1 MKKVAELREQIAQ
14 DSRKIKNK
22 AVLAKMAEV
31 VNIFQRAFDDEA
43 YSTLTEVEI
52 EKYVAINSILRM
64 NNLNH
69 LKSISVIAR
78 KLA

>member
-69 LKSISVIAR
+69 LKSIYVIAR